1 MKHRVIF
8 FGIFFL
14 LSFISGCSWFET
26 AKQEK
31 TAEELINEGM
41 SFFEKGDYHKAAE
54 SFQRL
59 KEWYP
64 FSRYASLAELKM
76 GDAFF
81 YTEKY
86 DNAIAAYGEF
96 ENLHPRNEAIPYVI
110 YQIGQCYFKQMDT
123 IDRDQSNTLKA
134 VETFNRLIR
143 QFPDDPYSKKATE
156 HLRECQKS
164 LAGHSFYVGVQYY
177 KSKHYKSALSRF
189 KSVISDYPDVGFHQ
203 ESLRYIA
210 LCEEAL
216 KSQ

>member
-1 MKHRVIF
+1 MKKRIVIV
-8 FGIFFL
+8 GIMVL
-14 LSFISGCSWFET
+14 LAVVSGCSWFET

-31 TAEELINEGM
+31 TADELINEGM
-41 SFFEKGDYHKAAE
+41 ASFEKGDYRKAAE

-64 FSRYASLAELKM
+64 FSKYASLAELKM

-81 YTEKY
+81 HAEQY

-96 ENLHPRNEAIPYVI
+96 ENLHPRNEAVPYVI
-110 YQIGQCYFKQMDT
+110 YQIGQCYFKQIDT

-134 VETFNRLIR
+134 SDAFNRLIR
-143 QFPDDPYSKKATE
+143 QFPDDPYSKKAAE
-156 HLRECQKS
+156 HIRECQKN

-177 KSKHYKSALSRF
+177 KSKRYKSALSRF
-189 KSVISDYPDVGFHQ
+189 KSVISEYPDVGYHQ

-216 KSQ
+216 KGK